1 VTAEGRPRPAAASRS
16 MRCGSSIAVTTKP
29 PNLAGEIGVLARAD
43 EETEDLENSSC
54 ASRAKRLAIQVL
66 FFSSTPT
73 SEVPVRCYG
82 H

>member
-43 EETEDLENSSC
+43 EETEDLENPSLRLESKAPGDTSSF
-54 ASRAKRLAIQVL
+54 L
-66 FFSSTPT
+66 FFYS
-73 SEVPVRCYG
+73 Y
-82 H
+82 